1 MASKHEIIGEEWKQR
16 APELAEWAMQHLVNR
31 KDVWGQYS
39 VLTPAER
46 IKQGRSYKAM
56 TLPRKDMRGEDMV
69 TLDKL
74 TRHFASRHHHKPQI
88 IGLHAKSK
96 QTTSKWLGIDIDC
109 HDSDAV
115 AAEDHARR
123 NLTGALKWW
132 HDFQKMGYDPL
143 LFDSNGAGGYHL
155 WVLFKEPAPTED
167 VYMLAK
173 SIVTQWESNNLD
185 EEPETF
191 PKKVKEGSL
200 GSWFRLPGLHH
211 TREHYGKVW
220 SGDDWLEDPW
230 LDGHAAIDA
239 ILSVVPGPPPPK
251 AKEQDRTPRKTRR
264 STLKEPSAREKPS
277 ARKKPLAKSK
287 KASTRKNRFKSTG
300 KPTICVDLDGVLA
313 DRTYTKGK
321 TTIGDPIDG
330 AVDFT
335 HELAEFAKI
344 LILTSRFSE
353 IKTPQEMEKMETAI
367 RNWLDK
373 HRFSYDEIWTKSAKP
388 PAQAYIDDHGV
399 YCCPKKEGIGAYKTA
414 LSSTRYLLRKL

>member
-1 MASKHEIIGEEWKQR
+1 MASKHEIIGEEWKAR
-16 APELAEWAMQHLVNR
+16 ASELAEWAMQHLVNR

-56 TLPRKDMRGEDMV
+56 TLPRKDMRGADMV

-109 HDSDAV
+109 HDSDSV
-115 AAEDHARR
+115 TAEDHARR
-123 NLTGALKWW
+123 NLNGALKWW
-132 HDFQKMGYDPL
+132 REFQKMGYDPL
-143 LFDSNGAGGYHL
+143 LIDSNGAGGYHL
-155 WVLFKEPAPTED
+155 WVLFKEPAPTQD

-173 SIVTQWESNNLD
+173 HIVTQWESNNLD

-211 TREHYGKVW
+211 TREHYTKIW

-239 ILSVVPGPPPPK
+239 ILSVMPGPPPPSTK
-251 AKEQDRTPRKTRR
+251 AQDITPRKTRR
-264 STLKEPSAREKPS
+264 STLATETTP
-277 ARKKPLAKSK
+277 K
-287 KASTRKNRFKSTG
+287 KASTRKNRFKSTA
-300 KPTICVDLDGVLA
+300 KATICVDLDGVLA

-321 TTIGDPIDG
+321 TDIGEPIDG

-335 HELAEFAKI
+335 RELAKFSKI

-353 IKTPQEMEKMETAI
+353 MKSTQDIENMKTTI
-367 RNWLDK
+367 RQWLDK
-373 HRFSYDEIWTKSAKP
+373 HTFSYDEIWTKSAKP

-399 YCCPKKEGIGAYKTA
+399 YCCPKKEGITAFGSALASTKT
-414 LSSTRYLLRKL
+414 LLKISD

>member
-39 VLTPAER
+39 VLTPSER
-46 IKQGRSYKAM
+46 IREGRSYKAM
-56 TLPRKDMRGEDMV
+56 TLPRKDMRGDDMV

-74 TRHFASRHHHKPQI
+74 ARHFASRHHHKPQI

-109 HDSDAV
+109 HDTDAV

-123 NLTGALKWW
+123 NLNGALKWW
-132 HDFQKMGYDPL
+132 RDFQKMGYDPL
-143 LFDSNGAGGYHL
+143 LIDSNGAGGYHL
-155 WVLFKEPAPTED
+155 WVLFREAAPTQD
-167 VYMLAK
+167 VYALAK
-173 SIVTQWESNNLD
+173 SVVTQWESNNLD

-191 PKKVKEGSL
+191 PKKVKQGSL
-200 GSWFRLPGLHH
+200 GAWFRLPGLHH
-211 TREHYGKVW
+211 SREHYSKIW
-220 SGDDWLEDPW
+220 SGDEWLDDPW

-251 AKEQDRTPRKTRR
+251 STDVDLKPRKTRLT
-264 STLKEPSAREKPS
+264 TLKKSS
-277 ARKKPLAKSK
+277 SK
-287 KASTRKNRFKSTG
+287 KASARKNRFKSTG
-300 KPTICVDLDGVLA
+300 KATICVDLDGVLA

-321 TTIGDPIDG
+321 TDIGEPIDG

-335 HELAEFAKI
+335 HELAKFSEI
-344 LILTSRFSE
+344 LILTSRFSGL
-353 IKTPQEMEKMETAI
+353 KTSQEKEKMEKAI
-367 RNWLDK
+367 RKWLDRHK
-373 HRFSYDEIWTKSAKP
+373 FSYTQIWTKSAKP

-399 YCCPKKEGIGAYKTA
+399 YCCPAKEGIGAFATA
-414 LSSTRYLLRKL
+414 LASTKYLLKIKAES

>member
-1 MASKHEIIGEEWKQR
+1 MASKHEIIGEEWKDR

-39 VLTPAER
+39 VLTPSER
-46 IKQGRSYKAM
+46 IKEGRSYKAM
-56 TLPRKDMRGEDMV
+56 TLPRKDMRGDDMV

-109 HDSDAV
+109 HDSDSV

-123 NLTGALKWW
+123 NLNGALKWW

-143 LFDSNGAGGYHL
+143 LIDSNGAGGYHL
-155 WVLFKEPAPTED
+155 WVLFKDPAPTQD
-167 VYMLAK
+167 VYALAK
-173 SIVTQWESNNLD
+173 KIVTQWESNNLD

-200 GSWFRLPGLHH
+200 GAWFRLPGLHH
-211 TREHYGKVW
+211 TREHYGKIW
-220 SGDDWLEDPW
+220 SGDDWLEEPW

-239 ILSVVPGPPPPK
+239 MLNIMPGPPPPK
-251 AKEQDRTPRKTRR
+251 STGVDKTPRKTRLT
-264 STLKEPSAREKPS
+264 TLKKTSA
-277 ARKKPLAKSK
+277 K
-287 KASTRKNRFKSTG
+287 KASARKNRFKSTT

-321 TTIGDPIDG
+321 TEIGEPIDG
-330 AVDFT
+330 AVDFS
-335 HELAEFAKI
+335 HELAEFAEI

-353 IKTPQEMEKMETAI
+353 IKTAQDSEKMEKAI

-373 HRFSYDEIWTKSAKP
+373 HKFSYHEIWTKSAKP

-399 YCCPKKEGIGAYKTA
+399 YCCPKKEGIGAFNTA
-414 LSSTRYLLRKL
+414 LASTRYLLKIKE

>member
-1 MASKHEIIGEEWKQR
+1 MASKHEIIGEEWKDR

-39 VLTPAER
+39 VLTPSER
-46 IKQGRSYKAM
+46 IKEGRSYKAM
-56 TLPRKDMRGEDMV
+56 TLPRKDMRGDDMV

-109 HDSDAV
+109 HDSDSV

-123 NLTGALKWW
+123 NLNGALKWW

-143 LFDSNGAGGYHL
+143 LIDSNGAGGYHL
-155 WVLFKEPAPTED
+155 WVLFKDPAPTQD
-167 VYMLAK
+167 VYALAK
-173 SIVTQWESNNLD
+173 KIVTQWESNNLD

-200 GSWFRLPGLHH
+200 GAWFRLPGLHH
-211 TREHYGKVW
+211 TREHYGKIW
-220 SGDDWLEDPW
+220 SGDDWLEEPW

-239 ILSVVPGPPPPK
+239 MLNIMPGPPPPK
-251 AKEQDRTPRKTRR
+251 STGVDKTPRKTRLT
-264 STLKEPSAREKPS
+264 TLKKTSAKKAS
-277 ARKKPLAKSK
+277 ARK
-287 KASTRKNRFKSTG
+287 NHFKSTT

-321 TTIGDPIDG
+321 KEIGEPIDG
-330 AVDFT
+330 AVDFS
-335 HELAEFAKI
+335 HELAEFAEI

-353 IKTPQEMEKMETAI
+353 IKTAQDSEEMEKAI

-373 HRFSYDEIWTKSAKP
+373 HKFSYHEIWTKSAKP

-399 YCCPKKEGIGAYKTA
+399 YCCPKKEGIGAFNTA
-414 LSSTRYLLRKL
+414 LASTRYLLKIKE

>member
-16 APELAEWAMQHLVNR
+16 APELAEWAMEFLVNR

-39 VLTPAER
+39 VLTPSER
-46 IKQGRSYKAM
+46 IKEGRSYKAM
-56 TLPRKDMRGEDMV
+56 TLPRKDMRGADMV

-88 IGLHAKSK
+88 IGLHTKSK

-109 HDSDAV
+109 HDSDSV

-123 NLTGALKWW
+123 NLNGALKWW

-143 LFDSNGAGGYHL
+143 LIDSNGAGGYHL

-167 VYMLAK
+167 VYALAK

-200 GSWFRLPGLHH
+200 GAWFRLPGLHH
-211 TREHYGKVW
+211 TREHYGKIW
-220 SGDDWLEDPW
+220 SGDDWLDDPW
-230 LDGHAAIDA
+230 LDGHAAVDA
-239 ILSVVPGPPPPK
+239 MLSVAPGPPPPK
-251 AKEQDRTPRKTRR
+251 STKVDRTPRKTRLT
-264 STLKEPSAREKPS
+264 TLKEPKT
-277 ARKKPLAKSK
+277 K

-300 KPTICVDLDGVLA
+300 KATICVDLDGVLA

-321 TTIGDPIDG
+321 TVIGEPING

-335 HELAEFAKI
+335 HELAAFSEI
-344 LILTSRFSE
+344 VILTARFSE
-353 IKTPQEMEKMETAI
+353 MKTRQDIEKMERAI
-367 RNWLDK
+367 RKWLDK
-373 HRFSYDEIWTKSAKP
+373 HKFSYTKIWTKSAKP

-399 YCCPKKEGIGAYKTA
+399 YCCPQKEGIGAFNTA
-414 LSSTRYLLRKL
+414 LVSTKYLLKIKD

>member
-1 MASKHEIIGEEWKQR
+1 MASKHEIIGEEWKER
-16 APELAEWAMQHLVNR
+16 APELAEWAMQYLVNR

-39 VLTPAER
+39 VLTPSER
-46 IKQGRSYKAM
+46 IKEGRSYKAM

-88 IGLHAKSK
+88 IGLHEKSK
-96 QTTSKWLGIDIDC
+96 ETTSKWLGIDIDC

-115 AAEDHARR
+115 TAEDHARR
-123 NLTGALKWW
+123 NLNGALKWW

-143 LFDSNGAGGYHL
+143 LIDSNGAGGYHL
-155 WVLFKEPAPTED
+155 WVLFKEPAPTEN
-167 VYMLAK
+167 VYALAK

-191 PKKVKEGSL
+191 PKKVKAGSL
-200 GSWFRLPGLHH
+200 GAWFRLPGLHH

-220 SGDDWLEDPW
+220 SGDDWLDNPW

-239 ILSVVPGPPPPK
+239 MLSVVPGPPPPK
-251 AKEQDRTPRKTRR
+251 SSKVDQTPRKTRLT
-264 STLKEPSAREKPS
+264 TLKKELKNKKAS
-277 ARKKPLAKSK
+277 ARKS
-287 KASTRKNRFKSTG
+287 RFKSTG
-300 KPTICVDLDGVLA
+300 KATICVDLDGVLA

-321 TTIGDPIDG
+321 NKIGEPIDG

-335 HELAEFAKI
+335 HELAEFAEI

-353 IKTPQEMEKMETAI
+353 LKTTQDIEKMEKAI
-367 RNWLDK
+367 REWLDK
-373 HRFSYDEIWTKSAKP
+373 HKFSYNKIWTKSAKP

-399 YCCPKKEGIGAYKTA
+399 YCCPAKEGIGAYTMA
-414 LSSTRYLLRKL
+414 LTSTKYLLKVKT